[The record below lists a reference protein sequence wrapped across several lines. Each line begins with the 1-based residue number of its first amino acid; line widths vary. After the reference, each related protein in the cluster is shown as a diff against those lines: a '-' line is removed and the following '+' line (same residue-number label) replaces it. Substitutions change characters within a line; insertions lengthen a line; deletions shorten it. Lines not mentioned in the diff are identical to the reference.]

1 MPPDSAMK
9 SNQSQKHSIT
19 AGELMNQLE
28 QEPPF
33 IRQREERERLRKQ
46 AIELHKR
53 ASTPV
58 LEELARAGFEV
69 EGIADLYQL
78 KSNYMKYKG
87 AIPILLRWLPRLS
100 HVAVKE
106 EVVRAL
112 TDKQAKPVAA
122 AILIEEF
129 RRADSSW
136 QSYKWAIGNA
146 LSVVADEST
155 RQDIIELVKDRR
167 HGRARERL
175 AVALGNIRDAP
186 VDVLID
192 LLNDDEIAGHAL
204 MALGKLRAQKARPHI
219 QRFLRAS
226 QTWIRN
232 EAKRALAKLDK
243 ANKNK
248 LPALEEGD

>member
-1 MPPDSAMK
+1 MK

-19 AGELMNQLE
+19 AGELMNQLA
-28 QEPPF
+28 QEPAF
-33 IRQREERERLRKQ
+33 ICQREERERLRKQ

-58 LEELARAGFEV
+58 LEEFARAGFKV
-69 EGIADLYQL
+69 EGIADVYQL
-78 KSNYMKYKG
+78 KSNYMKYKD
-87 AIPILLRWLPRLS
+87 AIPILLHWLPRLS

-106 EVVRAL
+106 EIVRAL

-129 RRADSSW
+129 RRADRSW

-146 LSVVADEST
+146 LLVVADEST

-167 HGRARERL
+167 HGRAREML

-243 ANKNK
+243 ASKNK
-248 LPALEEGD
+248 LPSLEEGN